1 MSFILD
7 ALKKSEERRR
17 LQEEDR
23 TPRQKVLDLT
33 WSGQRR
39 WPVWMLLTVLLVALI
54 CGWWLRGVSLQ
65 ADPESPPAGSVVP
78 VPSAQA
84 SPAVPSPEAEAPPAA
99 SETPLPRETGH
110 APFAPVPAG
119 KAAQP
124 ATDRLRP
131 VADEAAW
138 PDVRPPVRS
147 PAPATPVA
155 RQQPTSG
162 KVSAALRARI
172 SGLTMSLHFY
182 SGDPAQRMVRID
194 NRILREGQALAADL
208 VLEEITPRGVI
219 LSSSGE
225 RVELQ
230 RPGGQP

>member
-1 MSFILD
+1 MSFILE

-39 WPVWMLLTVLLVALI
+39 WPVWMLLTVLLVALV

-65 ADPESPPAGSVVP
+65 AVPESPPAGSTAP
-78 VPSAQA
+78 APADRMP
-84 SPAVPSPEAEAPPAA
+84 PAVPSPEVVAPAVV
-99 SETPLPRETGH
+99 SETPLSREAGR

-119 KAAQP
+119 KTVQPGSDRSRPAAE
-124 ATDRLRP
+124 
-131 VADEAAW
+131 EAAL
-138 PDVRPPVRS
+138 PDVRKAVRS
-147 PAPATPVA
+147 PAPANPVA
-155 RQQPTSG
+155 RQQPASG
-162 KVSAALRARI
+162 KVSAALRERVA
-172 SGLTMSLHFY
+172 GLTMSLHFY

-194 NRILREGQALAADL
+194 NRILREGQALAPDL
-208 VLEEITPRGVI
+208 VLEEITPRGVV

-225 RVELQ
+225 RVELR